1 MGIDWLTAVETGLQS
16 GKQAYQNVRNRQEA
30 KKQEADKYKL
40 LTLSEKARAAQER
53 RNQVLAQLQALRDE
67 NQTAFDNEVKK
78 RYLENQESMGSLAWQ
93 KFYADLEGGG
103 KKGSGGGVKPP
114 NYSQWEVRARADFLN
129 NINTIY
135 PPDVTDEARK
145 IIAKY
150 ADNPSAADMEL
161 NVLLR
166 SSKVNREDSYAP
178 GQADA
183 ERQRALNALDSYIGG
198 LEQYPEGLRMPE
210 PRMQPTPPTPTSQ
223 GASAGMRAVGQGAA
237 EQPQSYA
244 KPQNVPSTPAQT
256 PPKGTVTDPIFQAYS
271 VANDIKRNP
280 ANKQAVVA
288 KWAGELRGAGF
299 SDQQILE
306 IMRAADTLLR

>member
-1 MGIDWLTAVETGLQS
+1 MGVDWLTAVETGLQS
-16 GKQAYQNVRNRQEA
+16 GKESYRNVRAKQEA
-30 KKQEADKYKL
+30 KKQEADKYKI

-53 RNQVLAQLQALRDE
+53 RNAVLSQLQALRDE
-67 NQTAFDNEVKK
+67 NQAAFDNEVKK

-93 KFYADLEGGG
+93 KFYSDLEGGG
-103 KKGSGGGVKPP
+103 KKGSGGGAKPP

-129 NINTIY
+129 NVNTIF

-150 ADNPSAADMEL
+150 SDNPAAADMEL
-161 NVLLR
+161 DVLLR

-223 GASAGMRAVGQGAA
+223 GAASGMRAVGQGVVA
-237 EQPQSYA
+237 QPQSYA
-244 KPQNVPSTPAQT
+244 QPQSQPSAPAQT
-256 PPKGTVTDPIFQAYS
+256 MPKGTVNDPIFQAYS

-280 ANKQAVVA
+280 TQKPAIVA
-288 KWAGELRGAGF
+288 KWTNELQGAGF
-299 SDQQILE
+299 SNEQIFE
-306 IMRAADTLLR
+306 IMRAADSMK